1 MSGYAMCS
9 REYRRIHTSKSTSYF
24 LTFGSIA
31 RGSLPGGYEEWAEIE
46 DYQLWVKEI
55 LPRLVVNPFIVALWA
70 LFESTV
76 TEVASLIQKKKGV
89 ALGLADIKGKH
100 FRSRIE
106 KYYIHVLEFSFDISD
121 KTSQVDLLGAIRN
134 AIVHSNG
141 RVEGLSK
148 TNTELINGDKVEGV
162 SESSYGGYLI
172 IDLRYAKKSFEL
184 VEEYLRLLF
193 DNYGALR
200 KKRE

>member
-1 MSGYAMCS
+1 
-9 REYRRIHTSKSTSYF
+9 
-24 LTFGSIA
+24 
-31 RGSLPGGYEEWAEIE
+31 
-46 DYQLWVKEI
+46 
-55 LPRLVVNPFIVALWA
+55 
-70 LFESTV
+70 
-76 TEVASLIQKKKGV
+76 
-89 ALGLADIKGKH
+89 
-100 FRSRIE
+100 
-106 KYYIHVLEFSFDISD
+106 
-121 KTSQVDLLGAIRN
+121 
-134 AIVHSNG
+134 
-141 RVEGLSK
+141 VEGLSK